1 MEPGPQLS
9 FGVGSLPIICYY
21 PDSMSSVTYT
31 LPHRYV
37 DLQRLSA
44 LLQRLFGAH
53 NFIIRVSPPEATN
66 IVFPLAGAY
75 ITHSNETTM
84 SPSPLRED

>member
-1 MEPGPQLS
+1 M
-9 FGVGSLPIICYY
+9 GSRPVICYY
-21 PDSMSSVTYT
+21 TDSMSTVTYT

-44 LLQRLFGAH
+44 LLQRLFGTH
-53 NFIIRVSPPEATN
+53 NFVIRVSPPEETN

-75 ITHSNETTM
+75 IRHSNETTM
-84 SPSPLRED
+84 SPSLLRED

>member
-1 MEPGPQLS
+1 MPT
-9 FGVGSLPIICYY
+9 
-21 PDSMSSVTYT
+21 VTYT

-53 NFIIRVSPPEATN
+53 NFVIRVSPLEATSN
-66 IVFPLAGAY
+66 AIPLVGAE
-75 ITHSNETTM
+75 TTSSNETTM
-84 SPSPLRED
+84 SPSLLRED